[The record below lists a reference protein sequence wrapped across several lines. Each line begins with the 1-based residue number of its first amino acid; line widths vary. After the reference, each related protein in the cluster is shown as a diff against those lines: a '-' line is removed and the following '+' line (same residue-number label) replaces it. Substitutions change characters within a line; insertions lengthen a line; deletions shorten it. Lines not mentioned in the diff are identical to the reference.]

1 MSILVKAFK
10 KKCVWFDKLN
20 FMNGDIAYTNKHVM
34 VLRGEAHEVI
44 HCALERKPSG
54 FSRKKFRQSNLCRV
68 ALIFTSAPQYIWS
81 FTHNLNCC

>member
-44 HCALERKPSG
+44 HCALERKPKWLLPKEVSA
-54 FSRKKFRQSNLCRV
+54 KQSVPRSVDIHVRPAIYLE
-68 ALIFTSAPQYIWS
+68 FHP
-81 FTHNLNCC
+81 